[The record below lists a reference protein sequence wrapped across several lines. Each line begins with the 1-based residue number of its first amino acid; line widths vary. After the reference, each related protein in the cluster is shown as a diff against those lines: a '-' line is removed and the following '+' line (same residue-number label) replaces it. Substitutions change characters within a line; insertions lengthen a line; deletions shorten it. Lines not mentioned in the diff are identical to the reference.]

1 MSRRSSSRLA
11 GKGLKRK
18 EAEAELEEEDRPKK
32 KQKIEKKTKTNK
44 KSKKNHKKEESEE
57 ESLSDHSE
65 VPELHGSDEENSD
78 EDESETPVA
87 FHTPLFMPMQP
98 NSFGKGTI
106 QLRNRSLYASAYTP
120 KSASKEGTESLFKSL
135 TQIITAKGYKDE
147 GFSVEPVDDNVYKWH
162 VKLFGFD
169 MNTQIGQDIFMY
181 ESAKPGR
188 DHVLMEVLFPS
199 TWPHSPPFMRVV
211 YPRFHQYT
219 GHITI
224 GGSICV
230 KELTTSGWNTEIPL
244 TSLFIM
250 VRNLLL
256 EGGALIDMDSADYDY
271 TEDEAFDAFNR
282 VAMQHGWNP

>member
-1 MSRRSSSRLA
+1 MSRRSSARLS

-32 KQKIEKKTKTNK
+32 KQKIEKKAKTNK

-78 EDESETPVA
+78 EEEFETPVA
-87 FHTPLFMPMQP
+87 FHTPLFIPMQP
-98 NSFGKGTI
+98 THFGKGI

-120 KSASKEGTESLFKSL
+120 KTASKEGTESLFKSL